1 MINPKNQSSESDSNS
16 PKATRKQSPVFWRVF
31 WLSFLV
37 LSLAYAWYSFY
48 VPSSEVSWSYDMEQA
63 QKLAEE
69 SDKKMMLFFTGEWC
83 VPCRIMK
90 REVFS
95 DKEVLK
101 LINDELVPVL
111 IDIDEAKWKEY
122 VKLYNIGTTPITIFT
137 DEEGNV
143 IDYAVG
149 KINKEKFVNMV
160 QGLSASNT

>member
-1 MINPKNQSSESDSNS
+1 MINPKNHSSESGADS
-16 PKATRKQSPVFWRVF
+16 PKTTRKQSHAFWRLF

-48 VPSSEVSWSYDMEQA
+48 VPSNKVSWSYDMEQA

-111 IDIDEAKWKEY
+111 IDIDEAKWKKY

-137 DEEGNV
+137 DGEGNV

-149 KINKEKFVNMV
+149 KINKEKFVKMV
-160 QGLSASNT
+160 QALST